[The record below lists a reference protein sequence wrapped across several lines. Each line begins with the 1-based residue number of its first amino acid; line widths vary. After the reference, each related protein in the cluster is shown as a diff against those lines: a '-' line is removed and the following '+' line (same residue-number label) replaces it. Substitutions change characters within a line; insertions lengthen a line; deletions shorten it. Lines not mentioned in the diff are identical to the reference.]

1 MTKKEK
7 SISKEQLVGMI
18 REMVRK
24 ELKNRKKIAED
35 KKPPVQK
42 ISVVELRKM
51 VRQALKEANNRK
63 KKQ

>member
-1 MTKKEK
+1 VTTKEK
-7 SISKEQLVGMI
+7 SVSKKQLVGMI

-24 ELKNRKKIAED
+24 ELKNRKKIAKD

-42 ISVVELRKM
+42 VSVTELREM
-51 VRQALKEANNRK
+51 IRQALKEVHSRK